1 MCVILIFVHLHVVA
15 CMSAVLDVFVL
26 DINVALNLTWEGL
39 GIMLMTVA
47 GGFDLV
53 LGSDVTM

>member
-1 MCVILIFVHLHVVA
+1 M
-15 CMSAVLDVFVL
+15 LDVFVL

-39 GIMLMTVA
+39 GIVLMTLA
-47 GGFDLV
+47 GWFDLV